1 MRCLPPVRT
10 REELIARHGEAFKW
24 LALTVVGLG
33 TIAAVLATTSFN
45 VAVPALG
52 AYYGLGQHQ
61 VQWAITGFMAA
72 LTVAMLPTP
81 WLLDRIGFRRLF
93 LGANLLLGVSSVAG
107 ALGDSFS
114 FVVAMRTVQG
124 VAAGLLQPLPMLA
137 VMRLF
142 PSGSQGR
149 AHGLLGFG
157 IVLAPAV
164 APALAGVLLD
174 RFGWPSIFLMSLPF
188 CVIAGI
194 LGLYLLPRHEAA
206 RRQPF
211 DWQGVGILCAASLLA
226 IDFIASLRGSGLFAP
241 RTSLVLVLSMVCVVA
256 FVRHARRAAAPI
268 VSLDIFAE
276 RSFAM
281 AGLVTV
287 VYGFGLY
294 ASTYLIPVF
303 LQSALGYDATHA
315 GLALLPSGILLAIV
329 IPLAGV
335 LTDRYSPRWIT
346 VWGLVLFGVSF
357 VLFAWRGGEISY
369 AEVIAFSLVGR
380 LGLGLT
386 VPALMVATMAHVVPA
401 RLGQASMVSNYT
413 RQLGGV
419 LGVAVVAVFVEW
431 RTTVHGALADGVFVA
446 YVEAFLLLALS
457 FALAVAF
464 AVRMRP
470 RTASME

>member
-10 REELIARHGEAFKW
+10 RDELTARHGEAFKW

-142 PSGSQGR
+142 SPGRQGR

-188 CVIAGI
+188 CVVAGI
-194 LGLYLLPRHEAA
+194 LGMCWLPRYEAV

-211 DWQGVGILCAASLLA
+211 DWLGVGILCAASLLA

-241 RTSLVLVLSMVCVVA
+241 RTSLVLILSAVCVVA

-315 GLALLPSGILLAIV
+315 GLALLPSGMLLAVV

-357 VLFAWRGGEISY
+357 VLFAWRGGAISY

>member
-1 MRCLPPVRT
+1 
-10 REELIARHGEAFKW
+10 
-24 LALTVVGLG
+24 
-33 TIAAVLATTSFN
+33 
-45 VAVPALG
+45 
-52 AYYGLGQHQ
+52 
-61 VQWAITGFMAA
+61 
-72 LTVAMLPTP
+72 
-81 WLLDRIGFRRLF
+81 
-93 LGANLLLGVSSVAG
+93 
-107 ALGDSFS
+107 
-114 FVVAMRTVQG
+114 
-124 VAAGLLQPLPMLA
+124 
-137 VMRLF
+137 
-142 PSGSQGR
+142 
-149 AHGLLGFG
+149 
-157 IVLAPAV
+157 
-164 APALAGVLLD
+164 
-174 RFGWPSIFLMSLPF
+174 
-188 CVIAGI
+188 
-194 LGLYLLPRHEAA
+194 
-206 RRQPF
+206 
-211 DWQGVGILCAASLLA
+211 VGILCAASLLA
-226 IDFIASLRGSGLFAP
+226 IDFIASLRESGLFAP

-357 VLFAWRGGEISY
+357 VLFAWQGGEISY

-431 RTTVHGALADGVFVA
+431 RTTVHGALADGVFEA

-457 FALAVAF
+457 FALAVTF